1 MRNKLFELVNVHE
14 NYRESVINMI
24 PSENVMSRTARMAL
38 SSDLGHRYHHGFFY
52 GGQKYIQEIIS
63 KTRDLLSKLFRAEY
77 VFIEPLSGNIA
88 LLTVILAFTRENDGI
103 ATLSFENGGY
113 PFNYQRLH
121 RRAIYLPFNEE
132 EGTIDIEASKDI
144 IYRERPKLI
153 ILGASFILFPH
164 PVKEIAEIA
173 EDVGALTIYDGS
185 HVLGLI
191 AGNSFQDPLREG
203 ADILL
208 GSTHKTF
215 PGPQGGIIITNND
228 EIYETLK
235 NFLGFPPVMVDNPHI
250 NRIAALGG

>member
-1 MRNKLFELVNVHE
+1 MEATHL
-14 NYRESVINMI
+14 I
-24 PSENVMSRTARMAL
+24 
-38 SSDLGHRYHHGFFY
+38 
-52 GGQKYIQEIIS
+52 
-63 KTRDLLSKLFRAEY
+63 TRDYIDEQSIY
-77 VFIEPLSGNIA
+77 PLM
-88 LLTVILAFTRENDGI
+88 R
-103 ATLSFENGGY
+103 
-113 PFNYQRLH
+113 
-121 RRAIYLPFNEE
+121 E
-132 EGTIDIEASKDI
+132 EGTIDIKASKDI

-173 EDVGALTIYDGS
+173 KDVGALTIYDGS

-235 NFLGFPPVMVDNPHI
+235 NFLDFPPVMVDNPHI
-250 NRIAALGG
+250 NRIAALGDNGGGNVALRQRIC